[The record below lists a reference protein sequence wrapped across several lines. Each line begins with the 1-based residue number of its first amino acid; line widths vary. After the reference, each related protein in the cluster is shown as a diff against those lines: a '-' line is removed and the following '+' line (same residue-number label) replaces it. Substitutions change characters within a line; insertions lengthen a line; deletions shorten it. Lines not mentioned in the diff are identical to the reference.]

1 MVNTINRWTYLQHS
15 LVHWN
20 FYLTPVSLC
29 VDWYRLLD
37 CRFLLGL
44 AEPEK
49 TYVVTSNDK
58 QKIRILLQINVL
70 CTKLWFFST
79 INHPLNIK
87 KLRRRSVS
95 FFNNRKMSTKPNHY
109 TTPLSILIHNGT
121 LTYLWTASRLCG
133 QVDTH
138 QSGCTDV
145 CLLEIVVLFSTTHF
159 DDTLLW
165 Q

>member
-1 MVNTINRWTYLQHS
+1 MN
-15 LVHWN
+15 
-20 FYLTPVSLC
+20 
-29 VDWYRLLD
+29 LLAAFPGPLELLFD
-37 CRFLLGL
+37 TSIVMCGLISFIAFSMFWLGL

-145 CLLEIVVLFSTTHF
+145 CLLEIVALFSTTHF

-165 Q
+165 P